1 MRWYWIDRFIEFES
15 GRLAKAVKNVT
26 LAEDHLHDHF
36 PGYPVMPNCLI
47 IEGMAQTG
55 GLLVCESTGFRE
67 KVVLAKISRAR
78 FYSCARPGDTLTYTA
93 IADDIRKDGAVVT
106 ATSHKQGQL
115 QAEMSIFFAHLD
127 GGYRDK
133 TLFERQD
140 MLRIMRILRAY
151 DIGRAADGT
160 PLREPVAA
168 EPGTEPTGQ

>member
-55 GLLVCESTGFRE
+55 GLLVCESTGFEE
-67 KVVLAKISRAR
+67 KVVWAKISGGRFCGGAAPGAALTSRAN
-78 FYSCARPGDTLTYTA
+78 
-93 IADDIRKDGAVVT
+93 ADDIRKGGAVVG